1 MDFTVFEGIEFAALE
16 FQMLTQFSNT
26 QKTII
31 FLIGVSALAIVVW
44 LWISNLQPSQNS
56 EEVALDATGKDERRQ
71 ITVAQEPK
79 PRVSSQQFPSTHLA
93 TPHEPISDDTYRK
106 IVQMANHLRNIG
118 AFTTERYNREAAII
132 MTEGMDYITAA
143 EYILKYGEA
152 REYAYE
158 LTRKAL
164 AENPNDVKALLHI
177 GNYIENEDEKIGL
190 YRRVLELDPNSGSAL
205 SRLGRQLTS
214 DDPHAAIEYLNKLEH
229 LQDSPIPTPYTSL
242 ALAYERI
249 GKYDEALKA
258 YRNAYEADP
267 MADNY
272 MFVLRQIKDL
282 EAGIYKVPL
291 WKPETVDKK

>member
-1 MDFTVFEGIEFAALE
+1 MFI
-16 FQMLTQFSNT
+16 QFPNT
-26 QKTII
+26 QKTLI
-31 FLIGVSALAIVVW
+31 FLIGISVVVVVVW
-44 LWISNLQPSQNS
+44 VWGFSPQSTSQNS
-56 EEVALDATGKDERRQ
+56 DKVVPVDPDVTVKNERHSTKTGQVPNAK
-71 ITVAQEPK
+71 
-79 PRVSSQQFPSTHLA
+79 VSRQQFPSTHLT
-93 TPHEPISDDTYRK
+93 TPHEPISDDTYQK
-106 IVQMANHLRNIG
+106 ILQMVNHLRNIG
-118 AFTTERYNREAAII
+118 TFTTERYNREAAII

-143 EYILKYGEA
+143 EYILKYGED

-158 LTRKAL
+158 LTKKAL

-177 GNYIENEDEKIGL
+177 GNYIENEDEKITL

-205 SRLGRQLTS
+205 SRLGRQLAS
-214 DDPHAAIEYLNKLEH
+214 DDPHAAIEYLNRLEQ

-258 YRNAYEADP
+258 YRNAYQANP

-282 EAGIYKVPL
+282 EGGIYKVPL
-291 WKPETVDKK
+291 WKPEGQGK